1 MRSKPTRRARS
12 PIFIKRMKRPS
23 SRITIQ
29 INRRSSRLQLIVLVE
44 GVSTTIK
51 VNFTHA
57 SARRAARAAS
67 RVFQH
72 SNQRL
77 FAHPAHASRPRG
89 AKYALLERSRF
100 FRLHDRYSAQSLSRR
115 GFERAR
121 ERRAASRLVLP
132 RARLRV
138 RRLLRVHD
146 AVAVRVRLSSSSSSS
161 SSVSRFRRRRPSRA
175 RVFVFVVVVVV
186 GQSRGFVVVVA
197 RARRRAGSRRVASR
211 AHRPKRRGVHRARR
225 RASRG
230 AAAHVDARAMARE
243 QRCATTARATDD
255 DGARR
260 VEDDR
265 ATDDR
270 GSRTRRRA
278 TDARRVR
285 ASCLSFL
292 SFLSFDATTD
302 ARRRTRAARTTRTR
316 RRAFSWCRRARW
328 WARGSAG
335 RTRRS
340 GRGTAR
346 TRATARNARGSD
358 GGVCDSRARRRR
370 GRRMI
375 AAMRARRGRARR
387 ARCRNREF

>member
-175 RVFVFVVVVVV
+175 RVVVVVGVVVV

-197 RARRRAGSRRVASR
+197 RARRRAGSRRVA
-211 AHRPKRRGVHRARR
+211 RARV
-225 RASRG
+225 AS
-230 AAAHVDARAMARE
+230 
-243 QRCATTARATDD
+243 
-255 DGARR
+255 
-260 VEDDR
+260 
-265 ATDDR
+265 
-270 GSRTRRRA
+270 
-278 TDARRVR
+278 
-285 ASCLSFL
+285 
-292 SFLSFDATTD
+292 
-302 ARRRTRAARTTRTR
+302 
-316 RRAFSWCRRARW
+316 RRARTVRSAAASI
-328 WARGSAG
+328 ARAVA
-335 RTRRS
+335 RRAVPPHTS
-340 GRGTAR
+340 
-346 TRATARNARGSD
+346 TRARWLESRG
-358 GGVCDSRARRRR
+358 ARRRR
-370 GRRMI
+370 
-375 AAMRARRGRARR
+375 ARRTTTARGASRTTARR
-387 ARCRNREF
+387 TTAGRGRGDARRTRDGCARVV

>member
-29 INRRSSRLQLIVLVE
+29 INRRSSRLQFIVLVE

-197 RARRRAGSRRVASR
+197 RARRRAGSRRVA
-211 AHRPKRRGVHRARR
+211 RARV
-225 RASRG
+225 AS
-230 AAAHVDARAMARE
+230 
-243 QRCATTARATDD
+243 
-255 DGARR
+255 
-260 VEDDR
+260 
-265 ATDDR
+265 
-270 GSRTRRRA
+270 
-278 TDARRVR
+278 
-285 ASCLSFL
+285 
-292 SFLSFDATTD
+292 
-302 ARRRTRAARTTRTR
+302 
-316 RRAFSWCRRARW
+316 RRARTVRSAAASI
-328 WARGSAG
+328 ARAVA
-335 RTRRS
+335 RRAVPPHTS
-340 GRGTAR
+340 
-346 TRATARNARGSD
+346 TRARWLESRG
-358 GGVCDSRARRRR
+358 ARRRR
-370 GRRMI
+370 
-375 AAMRARRGRARR
+375 ARRTTTARGASRTTARRTTAGRGRGDARRTRDGRARVV
-387 ARCRNREF
+387 

>member
-175 RVFVFVVVVVV
+175 RVGVDVVVVVV

-197 RARRRAGSRRVASR
+197 RARRRAGSRRVA
-211 AHRPKRRGVHRARR
+211 RARV
-225 RASRG
+225 AS
-230 AAAHVDARAMARE
+230 
-243 QRCATTARATDD
+243 
-255 DGARR
+255 
-260 VEDDR
+260 
-265 ATDDR
+265 
-270 GSRTRRRA
+270 
-278 TDARRVR
+278 
-285 ASCLSFL
+285 
-292 SFLSFDATTD
+292 
-302 ARRRTRAARTTRTR
+302 
-316 RRAFSWCRRARW
+316 RRARTVRSAAASI
-328 WARGSAG
+328 ARAVA
-335 RTRRS
+335 RRAVPPHTS
-340 GRGTAR
+340 
-346 TRATARNARGSD
+346 TRARWLESRG
-358 GGVCDSRARRRR
+358 ARRRR
-370 GRRMI
+370 
-375 AAMRARRGRARR
+375 ARRTTTARGASRTTARR
-387 ARCRNREF
+387 TSAGRGRGDARRTRDGCARVV

>member
-175 RVFVFVVVVVV
+175 RVFVVVVVVVV

-197 RARRRAGSRRVASR
+197 RARRRAGSRRVA
-211 AHRPKRRGVHRARR
+211 RARV
-225 RASRG
+225 AS
-230 AAAHVDARAMARE
+230 
-243 QRCATTARATDD
+243 
-255 DGARR
+255 
-260 VEDDR
+260 
-265 ATDDR
+265 
-270 GSRTRRRA
+270 
-278 TDARRVR
+278 
-285 ASCLSFL
+285 
-292 SFLSFDATTD
+292 
-302 ARRRTRAARTTRTR
+302 
-316 RRAFSWCRRARW
+316 RRARTVRSAAASI
-328 WARGSAG
+328 ARAVA
-335 RTRRS
+335 RRAVPPHTS
-340 GRGTAR
+340 
-346 TRATARNARGSD
+346 TRARWLESRG
-358 GGVCDSRARRRR
+358 ARRRR
-370 GRRMI
+370 
-375 AAMRARRGRARR
+375 ARRTTTARGASRTTARR
-387 ARCRNREF
+387 TTAGRGRGDARRTRDGCARVV

>member
-175 RVFVFVVVVVV
+175 RVFVVVVVVV

-197 RARRRAGSRRVASR
+197 RARRRAGSRRVA
-211 AHRPKRRGVHRARR
+211 RARV
-225 RASRG
+225 AS
-230 AAAHVDARAMARE
+230 
-243 QRCATTARATDD
+243 
-255 DGARR
+255 
-260 VEDDR
+260 
-265 ATDDR
+265 
-270 GSRTRRRA
+270 
-278 TDARRVR
+278 
-285 ASCLSFL
+285 
-292 SFLSFDATTD
+292 
-302 ARRRTRAARTTRTR
+302 
-316 RRAFSWCRRARW
+316 RRARTVRSAAASI
-328 WARGSAG
+328 ARAVA
-335 RTRRS
+335 RRAVPPHTS
-340 GRGTAR
+340 
-346 TRATARNARGSD
+346 TRARWLESRG
-358 GGVCDSRARRRR
+358 ARRRR
-370 GRRMI
+370 
-375 AAMRARRGRARR
+375 ARRTTTARGASRTTARR
-387 ARCRNREF
+387 TTAGRGRGDARRTRDGCARVV

>member
-175 RVFVFVVVVVV
+175 RVFVVVVVVVV

-197 RARRRAGSRRVASR
+197 RARRRAGSRRVA
-211 AHRPKRRGVHRARR
+211 RARV
-225 RASRG
+225 AS
-230 AAAHVDARAMARE
+230 
-243 QRCATTARATDD
+243 
-255 DGARR
+255 
-260 VEDDR
+260 
-265 ATDDR
+265 
-270 GSRTRRRA
+270 
-278 TDARRVR
+278 
-285 ASCLSFL
+285 
-292 SFLSFDATTD
+292 
-302 ARRRTRAARTTRTR
+302 
-316 RRAFSWCRRARW
+316 RRARTVRSAAASI
-328 WARGSAG
+328 ARAVA
-335 RTRRS
+335 RRAVPPHTS
-340 GRGTAR
+340 
-346 TRATARNARGSD
+346 TRARWLESRG
-358 GGVCDSRARRRR
+358 ARRRR
-370 GRRMI
+370 
-375 AAMRARRGRARR
+375 ARRTTTARGASRTTARR
-387 ARCRNREF
+387 TSAGRGRGDARRTRDGCARVV

>member
-175 RVFVFVVVVVV
+175 RVFVVVVVVV

-197 RARRRAGSRRVASR
+197 RARRRAGSRRVA
-211 AHRPKRRGVHRARR
+211 RARV
-225 RASRG
+225 AS
-230 AAAHVDARAMARE
+230 
-243 QRCATTARATDD
+243 
-255 DGARR
+255 
-260 VEDDR
+260 
-265 ATDDR
+265 
-270 GSRTRRRA
+270 
-278 TDARRVR
+278 
-285 ASCLSFL
+285 
-292 SFLSFDATTD
+292 
-302 ARRRTRAARTTRTR
+302 
-316 RRAFSWCRRARW
+316 RRARTVRSAAASI
-328 WARGSAG
+328 ARAVA
-335 RTRRS
+335 RRAVPPHTS
-340 GRGTAR
+340 
-346 TRATARNARGSD
+346 TRARWLESRG
-358 GGVCDSRARRRR
+358 ARRRR
-370 GRRMI
+370 
-375 AAMRARRGRARR
+375 ARRTTTARGASRTTARR
-387 ARCRNREF
+387 TSAGRGRGDARRTRDGCARVV

>member
-77 FAHPAHASRPRG
+77 FAHPVHASRPRG

-115 GFERAR
+115 GFEHAR

-175 RVFVFVVVVVV
+175 RVFVVVVVVVV

-197 RARRRAGSRRVASR
+197 
-211 AHRPKRRGVHRARR
+211 RARR

-278 TDARRVR
+278 TDARRMR

>member
-146 AVAVRVRLSSSSSSS
+146 AVAVRVRLSSSSSS
-161 SSVSRFRRRRPSRA
+161 VSRFRRRRPSRA
-175 RVFVFVVVVVV
+175 RVVVFVVVVVVVV

-197 RARRRAGSRRVASR
+197 RARRRAGSRRVA
-211 AHRPKRRGVHRARR
+211 RARV
-225 RASRG
+225 AS
-230 AAAHVDARAMARE
+230 
-243 QRCATTARATDD
+243 
-255 DGARR
+255 
-260 VEDDR
+260 
-265 ATDDR
+265 
-270 GSRTRRRA
+270 
-278 TDARRVR
+278 
-285 ASCLSFL
+285 
-292 SFLSFDATTD
+292 
-302 ARRRTRAARTTRTR
+302 
-316 RRAFSWCRRARW
+316 RRARTVRSAAASI
-328 WARGSAG
+328 ARAVA
-335 RTRRS
+335 RRAVPPHTS
-340 GRGTAR
+340 
-346 TRATARNARGSD
+346 TRARWLESRG
-358 GGVCDSRARRRR
+358 ARRRR
-370 GRRMI
+370 
-375 AAMRARRGRARR
+375 ARRTTTARGASRTTARR
-387 ARCRNREF
+387 TTAGRGRGDARRTRDGCARVV

>member
-175 RVFVFVVVVVV
+175 RVVVVVVVVVV

-197 RARRRAGSRRVASR
+197 RARRRAGSRRVA
-211 AHRPKRRGVHRARR
+211 RARV
-225 RASRG
+225 AS
-230 AAAHVDARAMARE
+230 
-243 QRCATTARATDD
+243 
-255 DGARR
+255 
-260 VEDDR
+260 
-265 ATDDR
+265 
-270 GSRTRRRA
+270 
-278 TDARRVR
+278 
-285 ASCLSFL
+285 
-292 SFLSFDATTD
+292 
-302 ARRRTRAARTTRTR
+302 
-316 RRAFSWCRRARW
+316 RRARTVRSAAASI
-328 WARGSAG
+328 ARAVA
-335 RTRRS
+335 RRAVPPHTS
-340 GRGTAR
+340 
-346 TRATARNARGSD
+346 TRARWLESRG
-358 GGVCDSRARRRR
+358 ARRRR
-370 GRRMI
+370 
-375 AAMRARRGRARR
+375 ARRTTTARGASRTTARWTTAGRGRGDARR
-387 ARCRNREF
+387 TRDGCARVV

>member
-175 RVFVFVVVVVV
+175 RVVVVVVV

-197 RARRRAGSRRVASR
+197 RARRRAGSRRVA
-211 AHRPKRRGVHRARR
+211 RARV
-225 RASRG
+225 AS
-230 AAAHVDARAMARE
+230 
-243 QRCATTARATDD
+243 
-255 DGARR
+255 
-260 VEDDR
+260 
-265 ATDDR
+265 
-270 GSRTRRRA
+270 
-278 TDARRVR
+278 
-285 ASCLSFL
+285 
-292 SFLSFDATTD
+292 
-302 ARRRTRAARTTRTR
+302 
-316 RRAFSWCRRARW
+316 RRARTVRSAAASI
-328 WARGSAG
+328 ARAVA
-335 RTRRS
+335 RRAVPPHTS
-340 GRGTAR
+340 
-346 TRATARNARGSD
+346 TRARWLESRG
-358 GGVCDSRARRRR
+358 ARRRR
-370 GRRMI
+370 
-375 AAMRARRGRARR
+375 ARRTTTARGASRTTARR
-387 ARCRNREF
+387 TTAGRGRGDARRTRDGCARVV

>member
-175 RVFVFVVVVVV
+175 RVVVVVVVVV

-197 RARRRAGSRRVASR
+197 RARRRAGSRRVA
-211 AHRPKRRGVHRARR
+211 RARV
-225 RASRG
+225 AS
-230 AAAHVDARAMARE
+230 
-243 QRCATTARATDD
+243 
-255 DGARR
+255 
-260 VEDDR
+260 
-265 ATDDR
+265 
-270 GSRTRRRA
+270 
-278 TDARRVR
+278 
-285 ASCLSFL
+285 
-292 SFLSFDATTD
+292 
-302 ARRRTRAARTTRTR
+302 
-316 RRAFSWCRRARW
+316 RRARTVRSAAASI
-328 WARGSAG
+328 ARAVA
-335 RTRRS
+335 RRAVPPHTS
-340 GRGTAR
+340 
-346 TRATARNARGSD
+346 TRARWLESRG
-358 GGVCDSRARRRR
+358 ARRRR
-370 GRRMI
+370 
-375 AAMRARRGRARR
+375 ARRTTTARGASRTTARR
-387 ARCRNREF
+387 TSAGRGRGDARRTRDGCARVV

>member
-138 RRLLRVHD
+138 RRLLRVHA
-146 AVAVRVRLSSSSSSS
+146 AVAVRGRQASSSSSASS
-161 SSVSRFRRRRPSRA
+161 ESRVGRRRTRRPSRA
-175 RVFVFVVVVVV
+175 P
-186 GQSRGFVVVVA
+186 SRVA
-197 RARRRAGSRRVASR
+197 RCR
-211 AHRPKRRGVHRARR
+211 
-225 RASRG
+225 
-230 AAAHVDARAMARE
+230 
-243 QRCATTARATDD
+243 
-255 DGARR
+255 
-260 VEDDR
+260 
-265 ATDDR
+265 
-270 GSRTRRRA
+270 RTRRRA
-278 TDARRVR
+278 R
-285 ASCLSFL
+285 
-292 SFLSFDATTD
+292 
-302 ARRRTRAARTTRTR
+302 
-316 RRAFSWCRRARW
+316 
-328 WARGSAG
+328 
-335 RTRRS
+335 
-340 GRGTAR
+340 
-346 TRATARNARGSD
+346 D
-358 GGVCDSRARRRR
+358 GSRAEVRDDGARDGRRRR
-370 GRRMI
+370 E
-375 AAMRARRGRARR
+375 ARRGRPRDGRPRVEDAATRDGRATDARELF
-387 ARCRNREF
+387 EFFEFFEFRRDD

>member
-77 FAHPAHASRPRG
+77 FAHPVHASRPRG

-115 GFERAR
+115 GFEHAR

-175 RVFVFVVVVVV
+175 RVFVVVVVVVV

-197 RARRRAGSRRVASR
+197 RARRRARSRRVA
-211 AHRPKRRGVHRARR
+211 RARV
-225 RASRG
+225 AS
-230 AAAHVDARAMARE
+230 
-243 QRCATTARATDD
+243 
-255 DGARR
+255 
-260 VEDDR
+260 
-265 ATDDR
+265 
-270 GSRTRRRA
+270 
-278 TDARRVR
+278 
-285 ASCLSFL
+285 
-292 SFLSFDATTD
+292 
-302 ARRRTRAARTTRTR
+302 
-316 RRAFSWCRRARW
+316 RRARTVRSAAASI
-328 WARGSAG
+328 ARAVA
-335 RTRRS
+335 RRAVPPHTS
-340 GRGTAR
+340 
-346 TRATARNARGSD
+346 TRARWLESRG
-358 GGVCDSRARRRR
+358 ARRRR
-370 GRRMI
+370 
-375 AAMRARRGRARR
+375 ARRTTTARGASRTTARR
-387 ARCRNREF
+387 TTAGRGRGDARRTRDGCARVV

>member
-175 RVFVFVVVVVV
+175 RVVVVVVVVVV

-197 RARRRAGSRRVASR
+197 RARRRAGSRRVA
-211 AHRPKRRGVHRARR
+211 RARV
-225 RASRG
+225 AS
-230 AAAHVDARAMARE
+230 
-243 QRCATTARATDD
+243 
-255 DGARR
+255 
-260 VEDDR
+260 
-265 ATDDR
+265 
-270 GSRTRRRA
+270 
-278 TDARRVR
+278 
-285 ASCLSFL
+285 
-292 SFLSFDATTD
+292 
-302 ARRRTRAARTTRTR
+302 
-316 RRAFSWCRRARW
+316 RRARTVRSAAASI
-328 WARGSAG
+328 ARAVA
-335 RTRRS
+335 RRAVPPHTS
-340 GRGTAR
+340 
-346 TRATARNARGSD
+346 TRARWLESRG
-358 GGVCDSRARRRR
+358 ARRRR
-370 GRRMI
+370 
-375 AAMRARRGRARR
+375 ARRTTTARGASRTTARR
-387 ARCRNREF
+387 TSAGRGRGDARRTRDGCARVV

>member
-77 FAHPAHASRPRG
+77 FAHPVHASRPRG

-115 GFERAR
+115 GFEHAR

-175 RVFVFVVVVVV
+175 RVVVVVVVVVV

-197 RARRRAGSRRVASR
+197 RARRRAGSRRVA
-211 AHRPKRRGVHRARR
+211 RARV
-225 RASRG
+225 AS
-230 AAAHVDARAMARE
+230 
-243 QRCATTARATDD
+243 
-255 DGARR
+255 
-260 VEDDR
+260 
-265 ATDDR
+265 
-270 GSRTRRRA
+270 
-278 TDARRVR
+278 
-285 ASCLSFL
+285 
-292 SFLSFDATTD
+292 
-302 ARRRTRAARTTRTR
+302 
-316 RRAFSWCRRARW
+316 RRARTVRSAAASI
-328 WARGSAG
+328 ARAVA
-335 RTRRS
+335 RRAVPPHTS
-340 GRGTAR
+340 
-346 TRATARNARGSD
+346 TRARWLESRG
-358 GGVCDSRARRRR
+358 ARRRR
-370 GRRMI
+370 
-375 AAMRARRGRARR
+375 ARRTTTARGASRTTARR
-387 ARCRNREF
+387 TSAGRGRGDARRTRDGCARVV